1 MLDLG
6 KVVGVHR
13 ESQKVD
19 LLMLSN
25 DRPLSGVKVM
35 SGMASGDAGYS
46 DIPVPDVSNPA
57 NPFQSTNTGGR
68 DMFAVVAFFPGAGP
82 IAIGFLFPETAQCL
96 FPDANRMIYRH
107 ASDAYFTIDGAA
119 NTEFAHPSGLYL
131 RVGTSSAHEDLT
143 GKDYNGRFK
152 ITRNTAADVH
162 FHLQMGGNTMSLDVD
177 PAGNIAINTN
187 ATVNVTAQ
195 GAATLKAPSVKVDS
209 PQSTFTGAVTV
220 QGPLSF
226 QSGMS
231 GKAGSGGGATMTITG
246 DAHYTG
252 TITADVDV
260 MAAGKSGAHHT
271 HSDPQGGTVGQPI

>member
-19 LLMLSN
+19 LIMLSN

-46 DIPVPDVSNPA
+46 DIPVPDVNNAA
-57 NPFQSTNTGGR
+57 NPFHSTNTGGR
-68 DMFAVVAFFPGAGP
+68 DMFAVVAFFSGAGP
-82 IAIGFLFPETAQCL
+82 IVIGFLFPETAQCL

-131 RVGTSSAHEDLT
+131 RVGASPAHEDLT
-143 GKDYNGRFK
+143 GRDYNGRFK
-152 ITRNTAADVH
+152 VTRNTSPNVH

-177 PAGNIAINTN
+177 PSGNVALSSSGTV
-187 ATVNVTAQ
+187 TVNAQ
-195 GAATLKAPSVKVDS
+195 GATTVSSAAAVNIQGAAGVNISSTNGTPANITSQGPVSITSQGAVSVK
-209 PQSTFTGAVTV
+209 
-220 QGPLSF
+220 
-226 QSGMS
+226 
-231 GKAGSGGGATMTITG
+231 ATTINLN
-246 DAHYTG
+246 
-252 TITADVDV
+252 
-260 MAAGKSGAHHT
+260 
-271 HSDPQGGTVGQPI
+271 